1 MQRTSGHLAS
11 LEEIVSRLM
20 ELGLSP
26 EESERCAGDKDNGLR
41 TAAADGK
48 LDVVKYLVEE
58 CKADVN
64 ARDVVTQHREQQ
76 AVSLVWWLSCG
87 CCRLREPR

>member
-11 LEEIVSRLM
+11 PQEIALRLM

-26 EESERCAGDKDNGLR
+26 EESERCAEDKDSGLR

-48 LDVVKYLVEE
+48 LDVVKCLVEE
-58 CKADVN
+58 CNADVN
-64 ARDVVTQHREQQ
+64 VGDKVKQPT
-76 AVSLVWWLSCG
+76 
-87 CCRLREPR
+87 

>member
-11 LEEIVSRLM
+11 PEEIASRLM

-26 EESERCAGDKDNGLR
+26 EESERYAGDKDIGLH

-48 LDVVKYLVEE
+48 LDLVKYLVEE

-64 ARDVVTQHREQQ
+64 ATDKVKQRTESNRL
-76 AVSLVWWLSCG
+76 LVWFG
-87 CCRLREPR
+87 G